1 MSLPPVNATTVA
13 LNNSPPGTTELFG
26 KMILGVGIGGAVIC
40 LGAVI
45 YSKLNPANNSAQTTP
60 APAKGGSRHTRRMHR
75 AHRSHRNGTRRA

>member
-13 LNNSPPGTTELFG
+13 LNNSAPGTTELFG

-45 YSKLNPANNSAQTTP
+45 YSKVKGGNNTTP
-60 APAKGGSRHTRRMHR
+60 ATGGMRHTRRVH
-75 AHRSHRNGTRRA
+75 HVKNGTRKA

>member
-45 YSKLNPANNSAQTTP
+45 YSKMNPANTNP
-60 APAKGGSRHTRRMHR
+60 APAAVEGGSRHTRRVLRMHR
-75 AHRSHRNGTRRA
+75 ANGTRRS

>member
-26 KMILGVGIGGAVIC
+26 KMLLGVGIGGAVIC

-45 YSKLNPANNSAQTTP
+45 YSKLNPANNSTQT
-60 APAKGGSRHTRRMHR
+60 APIKGGSRRTLRKHR
-75 AHRSHRNGTRRA
+75 AHRSHHNRTRKA

>member
-26 KMILGVGIGGAVIC
+26 KMLLGVGIGGAVIC

-45 YSKLNPANNSAQTTP
+45 YSKMNPPHNARPEPT
-60 APAKGGSRHTRRMHR
+60 KG
-75 AHRSHRNGTRRA
+75 GTRRALRKHHNRTRKA

>member
-13 LNNSPPGTTELFG
+13 LNNSAPGTTELFG

-45 YSKLNPANNSAQTTP
+45 YSKV
-60 APAKGGSRHTRRMHR
+60 KGAIIQHRQREACGMRHTRRVH
-75 AHRSHRNGTRRA
+75 HVKNGTRKA

>member
-45 YSKLNPANNSAQTTP
+45 YSKVKGSDNANPAAV
-60 APAKGGSRHTRRMHR
+60 KG
-75 AHRSHRNGTRRA
+75 GTRRSLRMRRSNNRTRKA

>member
-45 YSKLNPANNSAQTTP
+45 YSKLNPANNSTNP
-60 APAKGGSRHTRRMHR
+60 APAKGGSRRTRRMHR
-75 AHRSHRNGTRRA
+75 THRNGTRRS